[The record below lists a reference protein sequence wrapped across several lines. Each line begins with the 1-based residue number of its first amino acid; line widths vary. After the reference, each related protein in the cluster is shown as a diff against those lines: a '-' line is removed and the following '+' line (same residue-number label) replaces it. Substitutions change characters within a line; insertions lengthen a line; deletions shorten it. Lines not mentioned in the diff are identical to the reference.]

1 MRSTAAAPLSSLP
14 SCMAPVRA
22 AALAVPDVELNKI
35 EAGVREL
42 GYGEAVLAQ
51 VE

>member
-1 MRSTAAAPLSSLP
+1 
-14 SCMAPVRA
+14 MAPVCT

-42 GYGEAVLAQ
+42 GCGEAVRAQ